1 MILIALE
8 CYIIAF
14 SVVGFLL
21 GLSAIIQVVKFIC
34 KRIGSN

>member
-21 GLSAIIQVVKFIC
+21 GLSAIVRLVKTIYQ
-34 KRIGSN
+34 RTQE